1 MSAANSL
8 YSWADKFIQR
18 LEARNIIWTV
28 ENPGNSWLWELPEL
42 TFAIM
47 HGTFAYL
54 HPCAYGGERKKN
66 TAFLS
71 NCELFA
77 GLEKFCDGSHPHA
90 PWGYDEK
97 LGVFSASKEAE
108 YPRQLCVRYVD
119 ILVEA
124 LEQKGISLGSMAPQ

>member
-1 MSAANSL
+1 
-8 YSWADKFIQR
+8 
-18 LEARNIIWTV
+18 
-28 ENPGNSWLWELPEL
+28 
-42 TFAIM
+42 M